1 MITRNFLA
9 GLDFRVMTGSDRMGF
24 AGCESPVPLIAESGD
39 DYIVVI
45 DGNYCEVVSVDGDVV
60 DQCDDIV
67 GLPYAPI
74 ALDLGSGMYDAR
86 PGNEDSFSNL
96 GME

>member
-1 MITRNFLA
+1 MITREFLA
-9 GLDFRVMTGSDRMGF
+9 GLTFRVMTDSDRMGF

-39 DYIVVI
+39 NYLVIV
-45 DGNYCEVVSVDGDVV
+45 DGNYCEVVSVDGETIA
-60 DQCDDIV
+60 QCDDIV
-67 GLPYAPI
+67 GLPYYDTI
-74 ALDLGSGMYDAR
+74 DIGSGMYDAR